1 MKSLKYII
9 IFFFLFPQVL
19 NAQEY
24 IINSVP
30 FFPSEDFQ
38 CGPSSLATVL
48 NFLGMEITPDEIA
61 KDIYSKG
68 ARGTSDFD
76 MIIFAQK
83 RGFKA
88 VQYTGSIEDIKEKI
102 QADKPLIVMTDEGYW
117 FYRKY
122 HFMVVVG
129 FSDDFVIVNSGT
141 EMNKKIKIHDFLKK
155 WRKTDFWTLLITR

>member
-76 MIIFAQK
+76 MIIFVQK

-88 VQYTGSIEDIKEKI
+88 IQYTGSIEDIKEKI
-102 QADKPLIVMTDEGYW
+102 TG
-117 FYRKY
+117 
-122 HFMVVVG
+122 
-129 FSDDFVIVNSGT
+129 
-141 EMNKKIKIHDFLKK
+141 
-155 WRKTDFWTLLITR
+155 

>member
-129 FSDDFVIVNSGT
+129 FSDDFVIVNSAT

>member
-122 HFMVVVG
+122 DFMVVVG
-129 FSDDFVIVNSGT
+129 FSDDFVIVNSAT